1 MSIQGLRFIGDRI
14 NPGFKST
21 RELIDAEDLE
31 GLQALAVRQVEAGAW
46 ALDVNVGERA
56 FGDPAYLTEIVRAL
70 QAAVDVPLCFDVPD
84 VASQEVCLAA
94 YDPSRA
100 SGQKPLINSIAET
113 RWEMVELLK
122 IQPCT
127 VILMASERVGED
139 GRGVANRTGEE
150 LHGTA
155 ARMIESLLGAGHS
168 LGIDDVIVD
177 VSICALAT
185 DSEGLTRM
193 TFDGMRRIHDDPALS
208 GVALTGGLS
217 NLTRHLPPR
226 KLEDGSSLSLAL
238 ENAFLSLALP
248 IGFDTPLATP
258 WKRYALLP
266 EDHRVLRALDEISR
280 LEGLEA
286 VRRLRALYKD
296 E

>member
-1 MSIQGLRFIGDRI
+1 MSIPGLRFIGDRV

-21 RELIDAEDLE
+21 RELIDGEDLE
-31 GLQALAVRQVEAGAW
+31 GLQALAVRQVEAGSW

-56 FGDPAYLTEIVRAL
+56 FGDPTYLTAIVRAL

-84 VASQEVCLAA
+84 VAAQEVCLSV
-94 YDPSRA
+94 YDPAQAKGRR
-100 SGQKPLINSIAET
+100 PLINSIAET
-113 RWEMVELLK
+113 RWEMVDLLK

-150 LHGTA
+150 LQGTA
-155 ARMIESLLGAGHS
+155 ARMIESLMDAGHS
-168 LGIDDVIVD
+168 IGIEDVIVD

-193 TFDGMRRIHDDPALS
+193 TFDGMRRIHEDPALS
-208 GVALTGGLS
+208 GVAITGGLS

-226 KLEDGSSLSLAL
+226 KLEDGTSLSLAL
-238 ENAFLSLALP
+238 ENAFLTLTLP

-258 WKRYALLP
+258 WKRYETLP
-266 EDHRVLRALDEISR
+266 DDHRVLRALDEISR

-286 VRRLRALYKD
+286 VRRLRALYND